1 MGWVIDLDGVVWLGD
16 QSIPGAAEA
25 VRRLRARGEPVV
37 FVTNNSSAP
46 VTAVEAR
53 LAEHGI
59 SATGDVVTSALAAAT
74 LVRRGE
80 TVLVCGGEGL
90 MQAVAERGARVV
102 AEGDADAVVVGL
114 HESFDYQRLDV
125 AATAVRRGARLLASN
140 DDATIPSPGGPRPG
154 AGALLA
160 AVATAAG
167 AVAQVAGKPH
177 PPMAD
182 VVRGRIGAEGTM
194 VGDRPETDG
203 LFARRLGY
211 RFALV
216 LTGVTPSADGEVE
229 PRPDLVAPSLADL
242 VD

>member
-16 QSIPGAAEA
+16 QPIPGAAEA
-25 VRRLRARGEPVV
+25 VGRLRDRGEPVV

-46 VTAVEAR
+46 VKAVEAR
-53 LAEHGI
+53 LADHGI
-59 SATGDVVTSALAAAT
+59 AATGDVITSALAAAT
-74 LVRRGE
+74 LVRPGE

-90 MQAVAERGARVV
+90 RQAVAERGARVV
-102 AEGDADAVVVGL
+102 AEGDADVVIVGL
-114 HESFDYQRLDV
+114 HESFDYQRLDA

-154 AGALLA
+154 AGALVA

-182 VVRGRIGAEGTM
+182 VVRDRIGAEGTM

-216 LTGVTPSADGEVE
+216 LTGVTTSADGEVE

-242 VD
+242 VG